1 MYEEGYDLPKNIYVD
16 KIKELMNFYGPA
28 RQRKDEKAAWDE
40 YYPLIKQSLTNFTN
54 TLEMMRKEMTWIN
67 STHIDDMNE

>member
-1 MYEEGYDLPKNIYVD
+1 MS
-16 KIKELMNFYGPA
+16 FYGPA
-28 RQRKDEKAAWDE
+28 RQRKDEKAARDE

-67 STHIDDMNE
+67 STLIDDMNE